1 MFRKLFS
8 AIAAAGVLAGA
19 LATGAFA
26 APAASPS
33 ASPKAKSQAIHR
45 EVFRGTVTAINET
58 QLTVRNRSGESKT
71 FLRTDKTQVFR
82 GRNERASWSEIE
94 VNSHVGVRYEARN
107 GKFYAARIHLGRA
120 HVAGKVTGVNGN
132 VITIRTK
139 DGKDVKVNVTSDTR
153 YFEGRK
159 ATRKPGALK
168 DIKAG
173 DRLMA
178 AGKWDVNGSFDAAIV
193 ITLGPK
199 TR

>member
-8 AIAAAGVLAGA
+8 GIAVAGVLAGA

-33 ASPKAKSQAIHR
+33 ASPKAKSQTAHR
-45 EVFRGTVTAINET
+45 DVFRGTVTAINET
-58 QLTVRNRSGESKT
+58 QLTVRNPSGESKT

-82 GRNERASWSEIE
+82 GRSDRASWSEIE
-94 VNSHVGVRYEARN
+94 VNSHVGVAYESRN
-107 GKFYAARIHLGRA
+107 GKLYAARIHLGRV
-120 HVAGKVTGVNGN
+120 HVAGKVTGVSGS

-159 ATRKPGALK
+159 ANRKPGSLK
-168 DIKAG
+168 DIQAG

-193 ITLGPK
+193 ITVGPNA
-199 TR
+199 R